1 MIDDHLKSV
10 WLCNTSSSI
19 IVTAT
24 IGESTQCSQFPPQKV
39 GVLGLQI
46 IIDLRELTWMIFGP
60 GLNIQISPK
69 YLRPVKFRQLTEHI
83 RFVAR
88 SKYFETLRFARGSVT
103 LCNTHNLSP
112 VASRFSRKST
122 HSLKHMFGVLWM
134 SGARVL
140 QGVAGCCR
148 VLQGVAGCYII
159 EHYHMHNRS
168 LSHVCEIMFYT
179 QSLSGSELTLKNI
192 RANILANIYLQP
204 EAHLRAWL

>member
-19 IVTAT
+19 IVSAT

-148 VLQGVAGCYII
+148 VLQGIAGCCRVLQTIN
-159 EHYHMHNRS
+159 HWPRKHRTCA
-168 LSHVCEIMFYT
+168 LSSMIVSALVTKRTIMYSHINT
-179 QSLSGSELTLKNI
+179 
-192 RANILANIYLQP
+192 
-204 EAHLRAWL
+204 